1 MPEVDEVS
9 KLEQLA
15 TQLKER
21 AKKGLKKFFLR
32 TVPGEIFEYVRR
44 FVGVISGYAAMWALR
59 AVVMTHPEVAMRIV
73 EKIAEVAY
81 TPPAAWA
88 EFVDSYVEQ
97 MTGETIDIE
106 SLMRQGVR
114 VGGRQVMEKLGEA
127 FLTPMLGLILPDPPL
142 DFYKGIDTAERFLGV
157 NLQFQ
162 LNAWLLHLVGDIVSL
177 GKLKSLKDLP
187 NAISWSYGIG
197 WLSWLILGEPFR
209 ITTVEPLK
217 KGLNKIYTPEIL
229 SVSEA
234 IKAWFAGFID
244 QHELQET
251 LLQHGYSPKL
261 IEVLVNLAEKE
272 FSDADLKKLYE
283 ERVITEADID
293 RELAIKG
300 YGPWR
305 RRYLTQ
311 LITKDRI
318 LKLRDK
324 LLDRAMDLYVKG
336 KITESQL
343 RSYLDLAKYNPQEQ
357 KLVIDLLNLEKAKN
371 ATPTDAEIKRAYEKG
386 YISYAEAKSMLL
398 DRGWDERW
406 ADIIL
411 DVLGKEK
418 RS

>member
-1 MPEVDEVS
+1 
-9 KLEQLA
+9 
-15 TQLKER
+15 
-21 AKKGLKKFFLR
+21 
-32 TVPGEIFEYVRR
+32 
-44 FVGVISGYAAMWALR
+44 MWALR